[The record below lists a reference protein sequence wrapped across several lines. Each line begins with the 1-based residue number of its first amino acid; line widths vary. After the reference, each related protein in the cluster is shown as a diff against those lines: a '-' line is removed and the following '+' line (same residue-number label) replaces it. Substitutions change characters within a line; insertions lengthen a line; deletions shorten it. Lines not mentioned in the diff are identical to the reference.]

1 MNLTRA
7 NTVLAVLAAVLAVPT
22 FLQMQSDAA
31 AGVADPTVP
40 PLFDGFTADTV
51 AVVTIALP
59 KKEQPP
65 PNPQN
70 PQPPKVAYDQL
81 QFQRTDKGFV
91 LASGELLG
99 APVAKDRIESDVFA
113 HLRAIRADRE
123 SLVQANATPEQLVQF
138 GLDEAQA
145 FVVRVTDGAVPP
157 NVVAELLVGRDAGQ
171 GQTGTEAMRGVFVRK
186 SDSTDVVLYELD
198 KPWPRM
204 VQQDLW
210 LDKTLARL
218 EPEKVVRFAIRNTAS
233 GAGTWTFT
241 RDSGKAS
248 WQVVEP
254 PSPVGA
260 VRQIEVENLL
270 QRLRW
275 ITVQDFRAPLARAGN
290 PAALGLAPAKLEVAV
305 TVKDG
310 DRERVL
316 QLAIGNQLD
325 GKNEFYLTCNESP
338 FLMTWPAGMVM
349 PLEIDVA
356 ATIFDPRA
364 PEGPG
369 AGERKDGDGK

>member
-1 MNLTRA
+1 MNLVRA
-7 NTVLAVLAAVLAVPT
+7 NAVLAVLAAVLAVPT
-22 FLQMQSDAA
+22 FLQLQSDAA

-51 AVVTIALP
+51 NVVAIALP

-70 PQPPKVAYDQL
+70 PQQPRVAYDQL

-91 LASGELLG
+91 LASGDLIG
-99 APVAKDRIESDVFA
+99 APVAKDRLESDVFA
-113 HLRAIRADRE
+113 HLRAIRADRD
-123 SLVQANATPEQLVQF
+123 SLVQANATAEQLVQY

-145 FVVRVTDGAVPP
+145 FVVRVTDGATPP

-171 GQTGTEAMRGVFVRK
+171 GQTGTDAMRGVFVRK

-198 KPWPRM
+198 KPWPRI
-204 VQQDLW
+204 VQQDMW

-218 EPEKVVRFAIRNTAS
+218 EPEKVVRFTIRNAAS

-241 RDSGKAS
+241 RENGKAS

-275 ITVQDFRAPLARAGN
+275 ITVQDFRVALARAGN
-290 PAALGLAPAKLEVAV
+290 PAALGLAPAKLEVGV
-305 TVKDG
+305 TVKEG

-316 QLAIGNQLD
+316 QLAIGNQVD
-325 GKNEFYLTCNESP
+325 GKNEYYLMCNESP
-338 FLMTWPAGMVM
+338 FVMTWPAGMVTPM
-349 PLEIDVA
+349 ELDVA
-356 ATIFDPRA
+356 ATMFDPRA
-364 PEGPG
+364 PDAPG

>member
-1 MNLTRA
+1 MNLVRA
-7 NTVLAVLAAVLAVPT
+7 NAVLAVLAAVLAVPT
-22 FLQMQSDAA
+22 FLQLQSDAEQSVR
-31 AGVADPTVP
+31 GPTVP

-51 AVVTIALP
+51 NVVAIALP

-70 PQPPKVAYDQL
+70 PQQPRVAYDQL

-91 LASGELLG
+91 LASGDLIG
-99 APVAKDRIESDVFA
+99 APVAKDRLESDVFA
-113 HLRAIRADRE
+113 HLRAIRADRD
-123 SLVQANATPEQLVQF
+123 SLVQANATAEQLVQY

-145 FVVRVTDGAVPP
+145 FVVRVTDGATPP

-171 GQTGTEAMRGVFVRK
+171 GQTGTDAMRGVFVRK

-198 KPWPRM
+198 KPWPRI
-204 VQQDLW
+204 VQQDMW

-218 EPEKVVRFAIRNTAS
+218 EPEKVVRFTIRNAAS

-241 RDSGKAS
+241 RENGKAS

-275 ITVQDFRAPLARAGN
+275 ITVQDFRVALARAGN
-290 PAALGLAPAKLEVAV
+290 PAALGLAPAKLEVGV
-305 TVKDG
+305 TVKEG

-316 QLAIGNQLD
+316 QLAIGNQVD
-325 GKNEFYLTCNESP
+325 GKNEYYLMCNESP
-338 FLMTWPAGMVM
+338 FVMTWPAGMVTPM
-349 PLEIDVA
+349 ELDVA
-356 ATIFDPRA
+356 ATMFDPRA
-364 PEGPG
+364 PDAPG